1 MSQNS
6 TSFCYPKLIQSLV
19 TFFGKEVKGKKKKT
33 KTEQNLEDL
42 FISHFGI

>member
-6 TSFCYPKLIQSLV
+6 KSFCYPKLIQSLV
-19 TFFGKEVKGKKKKT
+19 TFFGNEVKGKKKK